1 MPRCALWQYPY
12 VNLRKKSSATKLR
25 ESIARL
31 HAERGPDISQLTIE
45 NVEDPDVDLASDDG
59 EREQSDDTP
68 PYLKLGGPMPFDDL
82 VKMRDEISFNIQ
94 CVVLQI
100 PQREI

>member
-1 MPRCALWQYPY
+1 MSSGRTVTIPTYTSHD
-12 VNLRKKSSATKLR
+12 RKKAAANKLR

-31 HAERGPDISQLTIE
+31 HAERGPHISQLTIE
-45 NVEDPDVDLASDDG
+45 NVEDADIDLASDDG

-68 PYLKLGGPMPFDDL
+68 AHLKLGGPMPFDDL

-94 CVVLQI
+94 CVT
-100 PQREI
+100 P